1 MQAKDAPQF
10 QKRLAVFDVGG
21 MWHSIYRRQCADL
34 VISEQVRNVVVM
46 ATMETFFRTRR
57 SFAEKKRLL
66 LLRLQNGSAVLHSGI
81 DILRFS
87 ICIGRDEPFGAKP
100 RPAIAG

>member
-34 VISEQVRNVVVM
+34 VTLELRFASKPSK
-46 ATMETFFRTRR
+46 FC
-57 SFAEKKRLL
+57 AEKALMTKAAKRLC
-66 LLRLQNGSAVLHSGI
+66 
-81 DILRFS
+81 RFV
-87 ICIGRDEPFGAKP
+87 
-100 RPAIAG
+100 